1 MIRVVVVDDEQL
13 FRAGIVRLVD
23 GADDLAVVGEAADGR
38 EGVAA
43 VLQHHPDVVLL
54 DMQMPVMDGI
64 SALQE
69 IERVAPGVAVV
80 VLTSFPHDR
89 YVLPA
94 LRLGAAGYLLKDSTV
109 DELRR
114 GVRAAAAGEAM
125 LSPLVTRRLLDAMGP
140 TLSAAGADARRRVET
155 LSPRERDVLGCVAEG
170 LANGE
175 VARRLYMAEPT
186 VKAHLTHAMTKLG
199 VSNRTQAAILA
210 HDAGLRPQEPG
221 AR

>member
-1 MIRVVVVDDEQL
+1 
-13 FRAGIVRLVD
+13 
-23 GADDLAVVGEAADGR
+23 
-38 EGVAA
+38 
-43 VLQHHPDVVLL
+43 
-54 DMQMPVMDGI
+54 
-64 SALQE
+64 
-69 IERVAPGVAVV
+69 
-80 VLTSFPHDR
+80 
-89 YVLPA
+89 
-94 LRLGAAGYLLKDSTV
+94 
-109 DELRR
+109 
-114 GVRAAAAGEAM
+114 M

>member
-69 IERVAPGVAVV
+69 IERVAPWVAVV